1 MSSVLQK
8 SASRGH
14 RLHELEVPL
23 TVQLQLDCALF
34 GHQLNQ
40 RFRLVDVELVHDE
53 NPSRLRIGGYG
64 FLDMSGE
71 VLIGAGLSY
80 GGSDHPARG
89 HLEVGEQT
97 PAAVALVLVF
107 LALNAARSH
116 RKGGMEALKCLNAT
130 LLVGA
135 YQVSAS
141 LVQLQRLCVML
152 TDSFDPLIKDLGLR
166 FPLVV

>member
-1 MSSVLQK
+1 MSL
-8 SASRGH
+8 RF
-14 RLHELEVPL
+14 PL
-23 TVQLQLDCALF
+23 PSNSNSIAHSLATSLT
-34 GHQLNQ
+34 Q
-40 RFRLVDVELVHDE
+40 RFRLVDIELVHDE
-53 NPSRLRIGGYG
+53 NPSCFRIGGYG
-64 FLDMSGE
+64 FLDMSSE
-71 VLIGAGLSY
+71 VLIGASLSY
-80 GGSDHPARG
+80 GGSDHLARG

-97 PAAVALVLVF
+97 PGAVALVLVL

-116 RKGGMEALKCLNAT
+116 RKGGMEALQRLNAT

-152 TDSFDPLIKDLGLR
+152 TDSFDLLIKDLRLR